1 MSGRIIIADA
11 TNLMKQLPGGEQL
24 SKASAAAI
32 VLEHL
37 DKTYP
42 EATQIHAVFD
52 GHPFKPE
59 RPCKRIHTHF
69 SYDQTADE
77 IILKIAASY
86 RSRSTVLTRDRELQT
101 KARSL
106 SAATPEVSMVSK
118 RNQVKPTAK
127 PENDTPWQEQLL
139 KLRFDNE
146 F

>member
-11 TNLMKQLPGGEQL
+11 TNLMKQLPGWERL

-52 GHPFKPE
+52 GHPFTPE
-59 RPCKRIHTHF
+59 RPSKRIYTHF
-69 SYDQTADE
+69 SFDQTADE
-77 IILKIAASY
+77 IILKLVAVH
-86 RSRSTVLTRDRELQT
+86 RSRSTVLTRDRALQT

-106 SAATPEVSMVSK
+106 SAATLEVSLESK
-118 RNQVKPTAK
+118 SNKVKTSAK
-127 PENDTPWQEQLL
+127 PEHDTPWQEKLL
-139 KLRFDNE
+139 KLRFENE